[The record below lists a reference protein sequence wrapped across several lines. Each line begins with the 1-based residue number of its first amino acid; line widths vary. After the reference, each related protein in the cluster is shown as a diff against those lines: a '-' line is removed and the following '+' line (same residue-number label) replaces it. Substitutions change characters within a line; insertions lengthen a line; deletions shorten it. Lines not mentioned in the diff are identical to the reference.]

1 MMAKK
6 TLKKF
11 DKSLLLGL
19 KMVLYIL
26 LMATFFLIMAVENRP
41 LLIVSRT
48 MGITLLT
55 FMIVDT
61 LFLRIYGGYDI
72 GRRKSKPIIYSL
84 FLAIV
89 FTDIVTYL
97 ELMIMN
103 TIAPNIRAFRLTSI
117 KWLLITILLQL
128 LVIILFT
135 YGGNALYFYL
145 HEPENCCVIVGSK
158 EGLTRVMR
166 GVKKYKKQ
174 YRIDTVIKYSDKR
187 LESMLEK
194 CHTVFISDV
203 PVVERTKIINYCY
216 EHRKN
221 IYFTPEICDIV
232 EANAENYLLDDI
244 SVFNYNVKELT
255 MEQRFVKRFMD
266 IMLAVVFGVISSPI
280 WIISAILIKAYDHGT
295 VLFKQKRA
303 TLNGNVFEVYKFRT
317 MKENVEN
324 RSVTKDDDR
333 ITPPGKFLRKIRMD
347 EIPQLLNILKGDMS
361 FVGPRPEMLENVSAY
376 TEELPEFKYR
386 LRVKAGLTGY
396 AQIAGKYNTTPKD
409 KLMMDLLY
417 IEKYSVWKDIQLL
430 FQTAIVILKSDSTEA
445 FESDLETEYSNLFE
459 TRASEPTGE
468 NI

>member
-1 MMAKK
+1 MAKK
-6 TLKKF
+6 ILKKF
-11 DKSLLLGL
+11 DKSLLCGL
-19 KMVLYIL
+19 KMAVYIL

-55 FMIVDT
+55 FMIVGI
-61 LFLRIYGGYDI
+61 LFLRIYGAYDI

-84 FLAIV
+84 FLAII
-89 FTDIVTYL
+89 FTDMVTYI

-103 TIAPNIRAFRLTSI
+103 TIAPNIRAFRLTSF
-117 KWLLITILLQL
+117 KWLLITILVQFA
-128 LVIILFT
+128 IIVFFT
-135 YGGNALYFYL
+135 YGGNSLYFYL
-145 HEPENCCVIVGSK
+145 HEPEDCCVIVGSK
-158 EGLTRVMR
+158 EGLTRVLR
-166 GVKKYKKQ
+166 GVNKYKKQ
-174 YRIDTVIKYSDKR
+174 YRIDSVIKYSDEN
-187 LESMLEK
+187 LEVILTK
-194 CHTVFISDV
+194 CHAVFISDV
-203 PVVERTKIINYCY
+203 PVVERTQIINYCY

-244 SVFNYNVKELT
+244 SVFNYNVKALT
-255 MEQRFVKRFMD
+255 LEQRFIKRLMD
-266 IMLAVVFGVISSPI
+266 LALALIFSIISSPI
-280 WIISAILIKAYDHGT
+280 WIVSAIMIKTYDKGT

-303 TLNGNVFEVYKFRT
+303 TLNGKVFEVYKFRT
-317 MKENVEN
+317 MRENVEN

-333 ITPPGKFLRKIRMD
+333 ITPPGRLLRKIRMD

-361 FVGPRPEMLENVSAY
+361 FVGPRPEMLENVNAY

-417 IEKYSVWKDIQLL
+417 IERYSLWKDIQLL
-430 FQTAIVILKSDSTEA
+430 FQTAIVLMKSDSTEA
-445 FESDLETEYSNLFE
+445 FESDLETEYGDLFE
-459 TRASEPTGE
+459 SMTGEHASE
-468 NI
+468 NM